1 MAAFVLDCSVA
12 ANWFFN
18 DETSVAA
25 QAALATLRTK
35 PAIVPGLFFVEL
47 ANVLTV
53 GERRGRLKRAEADS
67 ALRFM
72 NALRLET
79 DTRPPSQSLHR
90 IIELARSQALS
101 AYDATY
107 LDLAMHAGL
116 PLATLDE
123 PLRKAARKCGVALF
137 AEAPED

>member
-12 ANWFFN
+12 ANWFFK
-18 DETSVAA
+18 DETSPAA
-25 QAALATLRTK
+25 QAALDAIRTE

-53 GERRGRLKRAEADS
+53 GERRGRLKRAEADI

-79 DTRPPSQSLHR
+79 DTRPPGQFLHR
-90 IIELARSQALS
+90 IIELARNQALS

-107 LDLAMHAGL
+107 LDLAIHSGL

-137 AEAPED
+137 GSS